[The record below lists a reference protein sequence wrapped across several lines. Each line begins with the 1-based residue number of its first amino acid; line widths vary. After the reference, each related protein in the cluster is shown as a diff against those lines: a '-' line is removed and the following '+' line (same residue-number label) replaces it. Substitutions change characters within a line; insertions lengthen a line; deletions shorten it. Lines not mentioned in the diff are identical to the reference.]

1 MLMEG
6 CPYVYVGMVG
16 LCWKDKERNNR
27 RKIIKEIVGCF
38 FILPVCQ
45 WSKNIRSI
53 IPYIKIS
60 KYQNM
65 GGLVLMDWFECI
77 RVVDKFLKLLTVEV
91 FCAKVG
97 LLSKGLK
104 EVLVLILKY
113 GKI

>member
-1 MLMEG
+1 MYFAPLAQLVEQW
-6 CPYVYVGMVG
+6 PFKPTVGG
-16 LCWKDKERNNR
+16 SIPSRGTL
-27 RKIIKEIVGCF
+27 IIPVI
-38 FILPVCQ
+38 IL
-45 WSKNIRSI
+45 ILL